1 MLMSL
6 RIMFPSLSQFVWAV
20 WQNRP
25 KRRVNDL
32 GFGSPFQR
40 SLPRNLDAVDVRQQ
54 AGMRPPG

>member
-6 RIMFPSLSQFVWAV
+6 RIMFPSLSQFVWAE

-32 GFGSPFQR
+32 GFGLPFQR
-40 SLPRNLDAVDVRQQ
+40 SLSRNLDAVDARQQ
-54 AGMRPPG
+54 AGMRPSE